1 MTTYTYDQQPSSQ
14 LESKEIVEPTLSY
27 DQQPALESETKEITE
42 ATLPYDQQ
50 PSSEFDRKKIVRFS
64 VEYNQRPSSSQET
77 ITSVHVEESL
87 ALQSVATPLS
97 YTYGELSIQDK
108 VSLVKYSVAPVL
120 MIIRLYD
127 APRSGISVKKPISG
141 AVIRYSGGEF
151 YTDENGVAE
160 LYVIPGEIIQ
170 IEKLGYKTITI
181 ETVKG
186 EKVVYMHPSFTY
198 TR

>member
-1 MTTYTYDQQPSSQ
+1 MTTYTYDQQPASQ
-14 LESKEIVEPTLSY
+14 LEVNELARGSFT
-27 DQQPALESETKEITE
+27 
-42 ATLPYDQQ
+42 YDQQ
-50 PSSEFDRKKIVRFS
+50 PSSVLDRKKIVRFS

-87 ALQSVATPLS
+87 ALQSLASALP

-108 VSLVKYSVAPVL
+108 VSLVKYSVAPAL